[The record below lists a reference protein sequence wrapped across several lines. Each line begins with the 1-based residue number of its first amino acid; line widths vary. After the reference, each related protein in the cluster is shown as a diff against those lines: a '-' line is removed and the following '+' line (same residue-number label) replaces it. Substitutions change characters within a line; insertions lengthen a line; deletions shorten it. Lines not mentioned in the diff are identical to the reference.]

1 MGIKITSNKP
11 IHQCIEE
18 QAKRTPDKIA
28 LVYHNSFLTYS
39 ELNNRATRL
48 AGYLMENG
56 VVAGS
61 IVGIMAN
68 RSIYMIV
75 GILAILKTGAAYLP
89 IDDEIPKERIEYM
102 LKDSNT
108 KILLS
113 ESERVQKLGFYG
125 KEIIMNNISNN
136 HLKDPEIKVNTNSNS
151 LAYVI
156 YTSGS
161 TGNPKGAMVQHKSVV
176 NLFNGITEKINF
188 SSEKSI
194 LALTTLSFDIF
205 VVETLLPL
213 SKGLKVVIASKEQQK
228 NPRALRG
235 LISKHNITMVQ
246 ATPSHF
252 QLIIR
257 DDNSIILLKNLT
269 EIMIGGEQLSES
281 LLKKIKKYTKSRI
294 YNMYGPTETTV
305 WSSLKELT
313 DEEIISIGKPI
324 MNTEMYIIDK
334 NSNLLPDGEIGELCI
349 SGEGLAL
356 GYINNNK
363 LTEEKFVRNLFNIGD
378 RVYKTGDLA
387 KRIPNGDIILLGRMD
402 QQVKIRG
409 HRVEPGEVEQALHK
423 HDLISQAVVIGVSNS
438 KGYYSLHAFIVSNS
452 KISVSIIREFLSP
465 LLPSFM
471 IPTYYY
477 HLSKIPMN
485 HNGKADRVKLQ
496 KMCKTNIH

>member
-1 MGIKITSNKP
+1 MGIKITSNKT

-18 QAKRTPDKIA
+18 QVQRTPDKIA
-28 LVYHNSFLTYS
+28 LVYHDSFLTYS
-39 ELNNRATRL
+39 ELNNRVTRL
-48 AGYLMENG
+48 AGYLIENG

-61 IVGIMAN
+61 IVGMLAN
-68 RSIYMIV
+68 RSLDMIV
-75 GILAILKTGAAYLP
+75 GMLAILKAGAAYLP
-89 IDDEIPKERIEYM
+89 IDDEFPKEKIEYM

-108 KILLS
+108 KFLLS
-113 ESERVQKLGFYG
+113 QSEHIQNLDFYG
-125 KEIIMNNISNN
+125 KKIKMTNISYND
-136 HLKDPEIKVNTNSNS
+136 LKAPEIKVQATSNS

-156 YTSGS
+156 YT
-161 TGNPKGAMVQHKSVV
+161 GNPKGVMVQHKSVV
-176 NLFNGITEKINF
+176 NLFNGITEIINF

-194 LALTTLSFDIF
+194 LALTTLAFDIF

-213 SKGLKVVIASKEQQK
+213 SKGLKVVIASNEQQK

-252 QLIIR
+252 QLIIN
-257 DDNSIILLKNLT
+257 DDNSVILLKNLT

-313 DEEIISIGKPI
+313 NEEIISIGKPI
-324 MNTEMYIIDK
+324 ANAKMYIIDK
-334 NSNLLPDGEIGELCI
+334 NLNLLPDGEIGELCV
-349 SGEGLAL
+349 SGKGLAL
-356 GYINNNK
+356 GYINHKNLN
-363 LTEEKFVRNLFNIGD
+363 EERFVRNLFHIGD
-378 RVYKTGDLA
+378 RIYKTGDLA

-452 KISVSIIREFLSP
+452 KISVSNIREFLSP

-471 IPTYYY
+471 IPAYYY
-477 HLSKIPMN
+477 HLGKIPMN

-496 KMCKTNIH
+496 KMCKTNMVP